1 MKRITLSLLPLIFL
15 AGNAFS
21 QLLNLPKGK
30 TFEITNSH
38 TQTGTF
44 NSTESFTYS
53 FRSLGKDS
61 KGNFV
66 LEARM
71 VHALINDLEARQIQ
85 LNTDSIKKTK
95 LNSTGAL
102 FPLAMLN
109 KPFTVVLSP
118 QGKINNI
125 QGVKEILTNEL
136 DKWVISPDTRK
147 HLLANAD
154 SFGSTIERLFSQND
168 MARAATGS
176 GLQSKKKDVPFVLS
190 NKNSK
195 TATIQS
201 SKVVDSIKVDSKYVV
216 DLKSGLI
223 ASSFS
228 TSESIIDDKPSPP
241 AIKKVMIKA
250 NTTQSLSP
258 VQSRKAPDTTW
269 INYAVKFSYWS
280 NAYKKGGEYDST
292 KVYKLLRIKDPELLK
307 DRSFAVSRLDAVQRV
322 RGDQAY
328 EVYDSLI
335 VLIPNKFLEGNSAHL
350 HNKLGSA
357 LEEQGAD
364 SAYAVSKY
372 AISTDAMD
380 QWTQQSF
387 AQHFLGSPGDD
398 QERIER
404 LDKSYK
410 LLNLLKADK
419 DDKFQQL
426 ITPLYLWAHTLRNAS
441 DTTLLTQAGKDLIA
455 MNDEGMKKGNGGRY
469 SLLIYQKLLA
479 AKQNALASKLLDTTI
494 QKLERY
500 TADTLNEERYAQR
513 NLVAGAYYMKSIASK
528 LNGDKSDMIYLSEAA
543 NYSPKN
549 RIEKAYSSFYDRV
562 FLGTKESYKDEYME
576 QLFSSG
582 NDQEALKMFIE
593 QISLMPEDLKG
604 MQAVYAKRF
613 PANDFKTFFNE
624 QVMNSWAVAPSF
636 LLKGIDG
643 KEHKLSDY
651 KNKWLVMDFWGTW
664 CGPCRDEMPTVNKF
678 GVEAS
683 EGKHPNIS
691 FLSVA
696 CRDTEQKV
704 KEYLEENKFA
714 MTAAMSDGQIE
725 KKYNIPYYPS
735 KILISPQGRMI
746 HIDFGKDWQSI
757 IKTFSSL

>member
-21 QLLNLPKGK
+21 QLLKLPKGK

-44 NSTESFTYS
+44 KGTESFTYS

-61 KGNFV
+61 RGNFV
-66 LEARM
+66 LEARI
-71 VHALINDLEARQIQ
+71 VHAFINDLETRQMQ
-85 LNTDSIKKTK
+85 LNTDSIRKTK

-102 FPLAMLN
+102 FPLAMLY
-109 KPFTVVLSP
+109 KPFTIVLSP
-118 QGKINNI
+118 QGKITSI

-136 DKWVISPDTRK
+136 DKWVIRPDTRK
-147 HLLANAD
+147 QILANAD

-176 GLQSKKKDVPFVLS
+176 GLQSKKTDVPFVLT
-190 NKNSK
+190 NKNSN
-195 TATIQS
+195 TVTLQS
-201 SKVVDSIKVDSKYVV
+201 SKVVDSIKVESRYVV

-228 TSESIIDDKPSPP
+228 TSESIIDDKPLPLS
-241 AIKKVMIKA
+241 IKKVMIKA
-250 NTTQSLSP
+250 NTTQLLTP
-258 VQSRKAPDTTW
+258 IQQRNAPDTTW
-269 INYAVKFSYWS
+269 INNAVKFSYWS
-280 NAYKKGGEYDST
+280 NAYKKGEDYDSA
-292 KVYKLLRIKDPELLK
+292 KVSKLLRIKDPKLLK
-307 DRSFAVSRLDAVQRV
+307 DESFVVGRLDAVQRV
-322 RGDQAY
+322 RSDNAY
-328 EVYDSLI
+328 KVYDSLI

-357 LEEQGAD
+357 FDKLGPD
-364 SAYAVSKY
+364 SAYEVSKY
-372 AISTDAMD
+372 AINTDAMD

-398 QERIER
+398 QKRIER

-426 ITPLYLWAHTLRNAS
+426 ITPLYLWANTIRNQN
-441 DTTLLTQAGKDLIA
+441 DTSSLIQAGKDLIA
-455 MNDEGMKKGNGGRY
+455 MNDDGMKKGNGGRY

-479 AKQNALASKLLDTTI
+479 AKQNEIASKLLDTTI

-500 TADTLNEERYAQR
+500 GADTLNKERYAHR
-513 NLVAGAYYMKSIASK
+513 NMVAGAYYMKSIASK
-528 LNGDKSDMIYLSEAA
+528 LNGDKSDMIYLSQAA
-543 NYSPKN
+543 GYSPKN

-562 FLGTKESYKDEYME
+562 FLGTKESYKEDYMD

-582 NDQEALKMFIE
+582 NDQEALKMFID
-593 QISLMPEDLKG
+593 QVSLMPEDLKG

-613 PANDFKTFFNE
+613 PGNDFKTFFNE
-624 QVMNSWAVAPSF
+624 QVMNSWTEAPSF

-678 GVEAS
+678 GVEAAQ
-683 EGKHPNIS
+683 GKHPNIS

-704 KEYLEENKFA
+704 KAYLEENKFA

-725 KKYNIPYYPS
+725 EKYKIPYYPS
-735 KILISPQGRMI
+735 KILISPQGKMI

-757 IKTFSSL
+757 IKSFSSL